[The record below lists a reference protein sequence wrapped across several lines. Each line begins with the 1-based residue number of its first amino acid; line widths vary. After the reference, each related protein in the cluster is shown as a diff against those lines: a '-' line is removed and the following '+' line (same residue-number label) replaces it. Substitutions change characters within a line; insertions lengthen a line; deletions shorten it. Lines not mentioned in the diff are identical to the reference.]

1 MSIAET
7 HPLWW
12 SPKHTSAWE
21 RTKAAVRRDWEQTK
35 HDMTGGGH
43 DLNQHA
49 GQTVRQ
55 VSGKSP
61 MPFGNAPNLPDAHD
75 IARHARDD
83 AKATL
88 KDAKSAAADDV
99 QAAKA
104 GAAADVRT
112 AKDHAAASTHAAN
125 ARETRWE
132 ESEKAV
138 RYGFGAALAPH
149 REWSATQPELRKEW
163 AILNGTR
170 TWDDAESDVKH
181 GWEAA
186 RKIEN

>member
-1 MSIAET
+1 MDPIRSTPA
-7 HPLWW
+7 
-12 SPKHTSAWE
+12 SAA
-21 RTKAAVRRDWEQTK
+21 RTLHAPDL
-35 HDMTGGGH
+35 TGGGH
-43 DLNQHA
+43 DLNQNA
-49 GQTVRQ
+49 DQTVRQ
-55 VSGKSP
+55 ASGKSATP
-61 MPFGNAPNLPDAHD
+61 LGNTPNLPDAYD

-88 KDAKSAAADDV
+88 KVAKSAAADDV
-99 QAAKA
+99 EAAKV

-112 AKDHAAASTHAAN
+112 AKDHADRATQAAN

-149 REWSATQPELRKEW
+149 REWSATKPELRKEW

-181 GWEAA
+181 GWEGA
-186 RKIEN
+186 RKMEN